1 MVPHGHLLLTEEGIG
16 AMNSRNGILRGRS
29 GFTLL
34 ESMIAAL
41 ILSTGLLALAGMQT
55 ISFGRNVDANELTR
69 VTHLTAEM
77 VERMQ
82 FNRRN
87 VMAYNGIDTLNV
99 ATQPPSAQPMARGDY
114 AQWQALL
121 SESGLSSVQGSV
133 TVVPTGPAAPSLNQS
148 LVTIT
153 VSWFG
158 SIRSETSAKRS
169 RAITFRTVIAPE

>member
-1 MVPHGHLLLTEEGIG
+1 
-16 AMNSRNGILRGRS
+16 
-29 GFTLL
+29 
-34 ESMIAAL
+34 MIAAL

>member
-1 MVPHGHLLLTEEGIG
+1 MEEGSD

-34 ESMIAAL
+34 ESMIAVL

-69 VTHLTAEM
+69 VTNLAAEM
-77 VERMQ
+77 VDRIQ

-99 ATQPPSAQPMARGDY
+99 ATQPPSTQPMARGDY

-121 SESGLSSVQGSV
+121 SESGLPSVQGSV
-133 TVVPTGPAAPSLNQS
+133 AVAPTGPTTPSLNQS

-158 SIRSETSAKRS
+158 SVRGETSAKRNRS
-169 RAITFRTVIAPE
+169 ITFRTVIAPE

>member
-1 MVPHGHLLLTEEGIG
+1 
-16 AMNSRNGILRGRS
+16 MNSRNGVLRGRS

-34 ESMIAAL
+34 ESMIAVV

-55 ISFGRNVDANELTR
+55 ISFSRNVDANELTR
-69 VTHLTAEM
+69 VTNLAAEM
-77 VERMQ
+77 VERIQ

-121 SESGLSSVQGSV
+121 SESGLSSVHGSV
-133 TVVPTGPAAPSLNQS
+133 TVVPTGPTTPSLNQS

-158 SIRSETSAKRS
+158 SIRSETSVKRS